1 MRTIQKN
8 LWACALVLPF
18 AFFVACTSDSDVQ
31 VLTPDGKVY
40 DEDEYASLAE
50 DGIVDVQGNIIDEG
64 SPEARKMSSN
74 AAKAES
80 AASEKKSSS
89 STDKATSSNSEK
101 AESSADKA
109 TSSSSEKAESSADKA
124 TSSSSE
130 KAESSADKV
139 TSSNSEKTESSADK
153 VESSSSEPESSSAEP
168 GKQTVANTAEGDFSF
183 GTDDMKE
190 VSESAQSELDSL
202 KQILDEGG
210 TVEGFEKTD
219 MEFNEETL
227 PVEVF
232 DEMDIFCFT
241 GEGEWLQITKE
252 MLGEYIP
259 HYKNDHAWGNL
270 RHFDIK
276 FMDACEAVY
285 IRHK

>member
-18 AFFVACTSDSDVQ
+18 AFFVACSSDSDVQ

-89 STDKATSSNSEK
+89 STDKATSSN
-101 AESSADKA
+101 
-109 TSSSSEKAESSADKA
+109 SEKAESSADKA

-252 MLGEYIP
+252 TLGEYIP